1 MKKEVRARIVA
12 VGLALALALACIP
25 LSACGGSQGN
35 SSGGSQNTASSS
47 SSGNTSSKDS
57 GSGSSASSKDSS
69 SSSSNS
75 SSSSSN
81 SSSSSSDS
89 SSKDSSS
96 SKASDFT
103 ISKDEITEA
112 YMGTDTGDE
121 GVYWISNAD
130 GSKAG
135 LFILASSGDYIS
147 FMGKAEVEGNI
158 ITITDAV
165 SGNAVAIAVTNKGD
179 GTIGLSGGIATTD
192 GTTTNFEATV
202 APVSVDQAFKVVQDI
217 NKYGNMIA

>member
-12 VGLALALALACIP
+12 VGLALALACIP

-35 SSGGSQNTASSS
+35 SSGGSQNTASGS

-75 SSSSSN
+75 SSSSS
-81 SSSSSSDS
+81 S
-89 SSKDSSS
+89 SSKDSNAGE
-96 SKASDFT
+96 ASDFT

-202 APVSVDQAFKVVQDI
+202 APVSVDQALKVIQDI

>member
-12 VGLALALALACIP
+12 VGLALALACIP

-47 SSGNTSSKDS
+47 SSG
-57 GSGSSASSKDSS
+57 
-69 SSSSNS
+69 SSNS
-75 SSSSSN
+75 KSSDSESSTSTKD

-121 GVYWISNAD
+121 GVYWICNAD

-147 FMGKAEVEGNI
+147 FMGKAEDEGNI
-158 ITITDAV
+158 ITVTDAV

-179 GTIGLSGGIATTD
+179 GTIGLSGGIAMTD

-202 APVSVDQAFKVVQDI
+202 APVSVDQAFKTIQGI

>member
-12 VGLALALALACIP
+12 VGLALALACIP

-35 SSGGSQNTASSS
+35 SSGGSQNTASGS

-75 SSSSSN
+75 SSN
-81 SSSSSSDS
+81 SSSSSSS
-89 SSKDSSS
+89 SSKDSNAGE
-96 SKASDFT
+96 ASDFT

-202 APVSVDQAFKVVQDI
+202 APVSVDQAFKVIQDI

>member
-12 VGLALALALACIP
+12 VGLALALACIP

-75 SSSSSN
+75 SSSN
-81 SSSSSSDS
+81 SSSSSSS
-89 SSKDSSS
+89 SSKDSNAGE
-96 SKASDFT
+96 ASDFT

-147 FMGKAEVEGNI
+147 FMGKAEVDGNI

>member
-12 VGLALALALACIP
+12 VGLALALACIP

-81 SSSSSSDS
+81 SSSSSSS
-89 SSKDSSS
+89 SSKDSNAG
-96 SKASDFT
+96 KASDFT

-112 YMGTDTGDE
+112 YMGTDTDDE
-121 GVYWISNAD
+121 GVYWICNAD

-158 ITITDAV
+158 ITVTDAV

-202 APVSVDQAFKVVQDI
+202 APVSVDQAFKTIQDI

>member
-12 VGLALALALACIP
+12 VGLALALACIP

-81 SSSSSSDS
+81 SSSSSSS
-89 SSKDSSS
+89 SSKDSNAGE
-96 SKASDFT
+96 ASDFT

-112 YMGTDTGDE
+112 YMGTDTDDE
-121 GVYWISNAD
+121 GVYWICNAD

-147 FMGKAEVEGNI
+147 FMGKAEDEGNI
-158 ITITDAV
+158 ITVTDAV

>member
-1 MKKEVRARIVA
+1 MKKEVRAKIIA
-12 VGLALALALACIP
+12 IGLALALACIP
-25 LSACGGSQGN
+25 LSACGGSQNN
-35 SSGGSQNTASSS
+35 SSGGSQNTTSSS
-47 SSGNTSSKDS
+47 SSG
-57 GSGSSASSKDSS
+57 
-69 SSSSNS
+69 SSNS
-75 SSSSSN
+75 KSSDSESSTSTKD

-112 YMGTDTGDE
+112 YMGIDTDDE
-121 GVYWISNAD
+121 GVYWICNAD

-147 FMGKAEVEGNI
+147 FMGKAEDEGNI
-158 ITITDAV
+158 ITVTDAV

-202 APVSVDQAFKVVQDI
+202 APVSVDQAFKTIQGI

>member
-1 MKKEVRARIVA
+1 MKKEVRAKIIA
-12 VGLALALALACIP
+12 VGLALALACIP
-25 LSACGGSQGN
+25 LSACGGSQNN
-35 SSGGSQNTASSS
+35 SSGGSQNTTSSS

-75 SSSSSN
+75 SSSSS
-81 SSSSSSDS
+81 S
-89 SSKDSSS
+89 SSKDSNAG
-96 SKASDFT
+96 KASDFT

-112 YMGTDTGDE
+112 YMGTDTDDE
-121 GVYWISNAD
+121 GVYWICNAD

-147 FMGKAEVEGNI
+147 FMGKAEDEGNI
-158 ITITDAV
+158 ITVTDAV

-202 APVSVDQAFKVVQDI
+202 APVSVDQAFKTIQDI

>member
-12 VGLALALALACIP
+12 VGLALALACIP

-81 SSSSSSDS
+81 SSSSSSS

-147 FMGKAEVEGNI
+147 FMGKAEDEGNI

-202 APVSVDQAFKVVQDI
+202 APVSVDQAFKTIQDI

>member
-12 VGLALALALACIP
+12 VGLALALACIP

-75 SSSSSN
+75 SSSSS
-81 SSSSSSDS
+81 S
-89 SSKDSSS
+89 SSKDSNAGE
-96 SKASDFT
+96 ASDFT

-202 APVSVDQAFKVVQDI
+202 APVSVDQAFKVIQDI

>member
-1 MKKEVRARIVA
+1 MKKEVRAKIIA
-12 VGLALALALACIP
+12 VGLALALACIP

-75 SSSSSN
+75 SSSSS
-81 SSSSSSDS
+81 S
-89 SSKDSSS
+89 SSKDSNAG
-96 SKASDFT
+96 KASDFT

-112 YMGTDTGDE
+112 YMGTDTDDE
-121 GVYWISNAD
+121 GVYWICNAD

-202 APVSVDQAFKVVQDI
+202 APVSVDQAFKTIQDI

>member
-12 VGLALALALACIP
+12 VGLALALACIP

-75 SSSSSN
+75 SSSSS
-81 SSSSSSDS
+81 S
-89 SSKDSSS
+89 SSKDSNAG
-96 SKASDFT
+96 KASDFT

-112 YMGTDTGDE
+112 YMGTDTDDE
-121 GVYWISNAD
+121 GVYWICNAD

-147 FMGKAEVEGNI
+147 FMGKAEDEGNI
-158 ITITDAV
+158 ITVTDAV

>member
-1 MKKEVRARIVA
+1 MKKEVRAKIIA
-12 VGLALALALACIP
+12 VGLALALACIP
-25 LSACGGSQGN
+25 LSACGGSQNN
-35 SSGGSQNTASSS
+35 SSGGSQNTTSSS
-47 SSGNTSSKDS
+47 SSG
-57 GSGSSASSKDSS
+57 
-69 SSSSNS
+69 SSNS
-75 SSSSSN
+75 KSSDSESSTSTKD

-112 YMGTDTGDE
+112 YMGTDTDDE
-121 GVYWISNAD
+121 GVYWICNAD

-147 FMGKAEVEGNI
+147 FMGKAEDEGNI
-158 ITITDAV
+158 ITVTDAV

-202 APVSVDQAFKVVQDI
+202 APVSVDQAFKVIQDI

>member
-12 VGLALALALACIP
+12 VGLALALACIP

-75 SSSSSN
+75 SSSSS
-81 SSSSSSDS
+81 S
-89 SSKDSSS
+89 SSKDSNAGE
-96 SKASDFT
+96 ASDFT

-147 FMGKAEVEGNI
+147 FMDKAEVEGNI

>member
-12 VGLALALALACIP
+12 VGLALALACIP

-81 SSSSSSDS
+81 SSSSSSS
-89 SSKDSSS
+89 SSKDSNAGE
-96 SKASDFT
+96 ASDFT

-147 FMGKAEVEGNI
+147 FMGKAEDEGNI

-202 APVSVDQAFKVVQDI
+202 APVSVDQAFKVIQDI

>member
-12 VGLALALALACIP
+12 VGLALALACIP

-75 SSSSSN
+75 SSSN
-81 SSSSSSDS
+81 SSSSSS
-89 SSKDSSS
+89 SKDSNAGE
-96 SKASDFT
+96 ASDFT

-147 FMGKAEVEGNI
+147 FMGKAEVDGNI

>member
-1 MKKEVRARIVA
+1 MKKEVRAKIIA
-12 VGLALALALACIP
+12 VGLALALACIP
-25 LSACGGSQGN
+25 LSACGGSQNN
-35 SSGGSQNTASSS
+35 SSGGSQNTTSSS
-47 SSGNTSSKDS
+47 SSGSSNSKSSDSESSTST
-57 GSGSSASSKDSS
+57 KDSS
-69 SSSSNS
+69 SSSSDS
-75 SSSSSN
+75 SSKD

-112 YMGTDTGDE
+112 YMGIDTDDE
-121 GVYWISNAD
+121 GVYWICNAD

-147 FMGKAEVEGNI
+147 FMGKAEDEGNI

-202 APVSVDQAFKVVQDI
+202 APVSVDQAFKTIQGI

>member
-12 VGLALALALACIP
+12 VGLALALACIP

-75 SSSSSN
+75 SSSSS
-81 SSSSSSDS
+81 S
-89 SSKDSSS
+89 SSKDSNAGE
-96 SKASDFT
+96 ASDFT

-112 YMGTDTGDE
+112 YMWTDTGDE

-202 APVSVDQAFKVVQDI
+202 APVSVDQAFKVIQDI

>member
-12 VGLALALALACIP
+12 VGLALALACIP

-69 SSSSNS
+69 SSSSDS
-75 SSSSSN
+75 SSKD

-121 GVYWISNAD
+121 GVYWICNAD

-147 FMGKAEVEGNI
+147 FMGKAEDEGNI
-158 ITITDAV
+158 ITVTDAV

-179 GTIGLSGGIATTD
+179 GTIGLSGGIAMTD

-202 APVSVDQAFKVVQDI
+202 APVSVDQAFKTIQGI

>member
-12 VGLALALALACIP
+12 VGLALALACIP

-75 SSSSSN
+75 SSSYSN
-81 SSSSSSDS
+81 SSSSSSS
-89 SSKDSSS
+89 SSKDSNAGE
-96 SKASDFT
+96 ASDFT

-112 YMGTDTGDE
+112 YMGIDTDDE
-121 GVYWISNAD
+121 GVYWICNAD

-147 FMGKAEVEGNI
+147 FMGKAEDEGNI
-158 ITITDAV
+158 ITVTDAV

>member
-12 VGLALALALACIP
+12 VGLALALACIP

-75 SSSSSN
+75 SSSSS
-81 SSSSSSDS
+81 S
-89 SSKDSSS
+89 SSKDSNAGE
-96 SKASDFT
+96 ASDFT

-121 GVYWISNAD
+121 GVYWICNAD

-147 FMGKAEVEGNI
+147 FMGKAEDEGNI
-158 ITITDAV
+158 ITVTDAV

-202 APVSVDQAFKVVQDI
+202 APVSVDQAFKVIQDI

>member
-12 VGLALALALACIP
+12 VGLALALACIP

-35 SSGGSQNTASSS
+35 SSGGSQNTTSSS
-47 SSGNTSSKDS
+47 SSG
-57 GSGSSASSKDSS
+57 
-69 SSSSNS
+69 SSNS
-75 SSSSSN
+75 KSSDSESSTSTKD

-121 GVYWISNAD
+121 GVYWICNAD

-147 FMGKAEVEGNI
+147 FMGKAEDEGNI
-158 ITITDAV
+158 ITVTDAV

-179 GTIGLSGGIATTD
+179 GTIGLSGGIAMTD

-202 APVSVDQAFKVVQDI
+202 APVSVDQAFKTIQGI

>member
-12 VGLALALALACIP
+12 VGLALALACIP

-35 SSGGSQNTASSS
+35 SSGGSQNTASGS

-75 SSSSSN
+75 SSN
-81 SSSSSSDS
+81 SSSSSSS
-89 SSKDSSS
+89 SSKDSNAGE
-96 SKASDFT
+96 ASDFT

-147 FMGKAEVEGNI
+147 FMGKAEDEGNI

-202 APVSVDQAFKVVQDI
+202 APVSVDQAFKVIQDI

>member
-12 VGLALALALACIP
+12 VGLALALACIP

-75 SSSSSN
+75 SSSN
-81 SSSSSSDS
+81 SSSSSSS
-89 SSKDSSS
+89 SSKDSNAGE
-96 SKASDFT
+96 ASDFT

-202 APVSVDQAFKVVQDI
+202 APVSVDQAFKVIQDI

>member
-12 VGLALALALACIP
+12 VGLALALACIP

-81 SSSSSSDS
+81 SSSSSSS
-89 SSKDSSS
+89 SSKDSNAGE
-96 SKASDFT
+96 ASDFT

-121 GVYWISNAD
+121 GVYWICNAD

-147 FMGKAEVEGNI
+147 FMGKAEDEGNI
-158 ITITDAV
+158 ITVTDAV

-179 GTIGLSGGIATTD
+179 GTIGLSGGIAMTD

>member
-1 MKKEVRARIVA
+1 MKKEVRAKIIA
-12 VGLALALALACIP
+12 VGLALALACIP
-25 LSACGGSQGN
+25 LSACGGSQNN
-35 SSGGSQNTASSS
+35 SSGGSQNTTSSS
-47 SSGNTSSKDS
+47 SSG
-57 GSGSSASSKDSS
+57 
-69 SSSSNS
+69 SSNS
-75 SSSSSN
+75 KSSDSESSTSTKD

-112 YMGTDTGDE
+112 YMGIDTDDE
-121 GVYWISNAD
+121 GVYWICNAD

-147 FMGKAEVEGNI
+147 FMGKAEDEGNI
-158 ITITDAV
+158 ITVTDAV

>member
-1 MKKEVRARIVA
+1 MKKEVRAKIIA
-12 VGLALALALACIP
+12 VGLALALACIP
-25 LSACGGSQGN
+25 LSACGGSQNN
-35 SSGGSQNTASSS
+35 SSGGSQNTTSSS

-69 SSSSNS
+69 SSSSDS
-75 SSSSSN
+75 SSKD

-112 YMGTDTGDE
+112 YMGTDTDDE
-121 GVYWISNAD
+121 GVYWICNAD

-147 FMGKAEVEGNI
+147 FMGKAEDEGNI
-158 ITITDAV
+158 ITVTDAV

-202 APVSVDQAFKVVQDI
+202 APVSVDQAFKTIQDI

>member
-12 VGLALALALACIP
+12 VGLALALACIP
-25 LSACGGSQGN
+25 LSACGGSQNN
-35 SSGGSQNTASSS
+35 SSGGSQNTTSSS
-47 SSGNTSSKDS
+47 SSG
-57 GSGSSASSKDSS
+57 
-69 SSSSNS
+69 SSNS
-75 SSSSSN
+75 KSSDSESSTSTKD

-202 APVSVDQAFKVVQDI
+202 APVSVDQAFKVIQDI

>member
-1 MKKEVRARIVA
+1 MKKEVRAKIIA
-12 VGLALALALACIP
+12 VGLALALACIP
-25 LSACGGSQGN
+25 LSACGGSQNN
-35 SSGGSQNTASSS
+35 SSGGSQNTTSSS
-47 SSGNTSSKDS
+47 SSGSSNSKSSDSESSTST
-57 GSGSSASSKDSS
+57 KDSS
-69 SSSSNS
+69 SSSSDS
-75 SSSSSN
+75 SSKD

-112 YMGTDTGDE
+112 YMGTDTDDE
-121 GVYWISNAD
+121 GVYWICNAD

-147 FMGKAEVEGNI
+147 FMGKAEDEGNI
-158 ITITDAV
+158 ITVTDAV

-202 APVSVDQAFKVVQDI
+202 APVSVDQAFKVIQDI

>member
-12 VGLALALALACIP
+12 VGLALALACIP

-75 SSSSSN
+75 SSSSS
-81 SSSSSSDS
+81 S
-89 SSKDSSS
+89 SSKDSNAGE
-96 SKASDFT
+96 ASDFT

-158 ITITDAV
+158 ITVTDAV

>member
-12 VGLALALALACIP
+12 VGLALALACIP

-75 SSSSSN
+75 SSSSS
-81 SSSSSSDS
+81 S
-89 SSKDSSS
+89 SSKDSNAGE
-96 SKASDFT
+96 ASDFT

-147 FMGKAEVEGNI
+147 FMGKAEVDGNI

>member
-1 MKKEVRARIVA
+1 MKKEVRAKIIA
-12 VGLALALALACIP
+12 VGLALALACIP

-75 SSSSSN
+75 SSSSS
-81 SSSSSSDS
+81 S
-89 SSKDSSS
+89 SSKDSNAGE
-96 SKASDFT
+96 ASDFT

-112 YMGTDTGDE
+112 YMGIDTDDE
-121 GVYWISNAD
+121 GVYWICNAD

-147 FMGKAEVEGNI
+147 FMGKAEDEGNI
-158 ITITDAV
+158 ITVTDAV

-202 APVSVDQAFKVVQDI
+202 APVSVDQAFKTIQGI

>member
-12 VGLALALALACIP
+12 VGLALALACIP

-35 SSGGSQNTASSS
+35 SSGGSQNTASGS

-75 SSSSSN
+75 SSSSS
-81 SSSSSSDS
+81 
-89 SSKDSSS
+89 SKDSNAGE
-96 SKASDFT
+96 ASDFT

-202 APVSVDQAFKVVQDI
+202 APVSVDQAFKVIQDI

>member
-12 VGLALALALACIP
+12 VGLALALACIP

-81 SSSSSSDS
+81 SSSSSS
-89 SSKDSSS
+89 SKDSNAGE
-96 SKASDFT
+96 ASDFT

>member
-12 VGLALALALACIP
+12 VGLALALACIP

-35 SSGGSQNTASSS
+35 SSGGSQNTTSGS

-81 SSSSSSDS
+81 SSSSSSS
-89 SSKDSSS
+89 SSKDSNAGE
-96 SKASDFT
+96 ASDFT

-147 FMGKAEVEGNI
+147 FMGKAEDEGNI

-202 APVSVDQAFKVVQDI
+202 APVSVDQAFKVIQDI

>member
-1 MKKEVRARIVA
+1 MKKEVRAKIIA
-12 VGLALALALACIP
+12 VGLALALACIP
-25 LSACGGSQGN
+25 LSACGGSQNN
-35 SSGGSQNTASSS
+35 SSGGSQNTTSSS
-47 SSGNTSSKDS
+47 SSGSSNSKSSDSESSTSTKDS
-57 GSGSSASSKDSS
+57 SSSSSDSSSKDSS
-69 SSSSNS
+69 SSSSN
-75 SSSSSN
+75 
-81 SSSSSSDS
+81 S

-112 YMGTDTGDE
+112 YMGTDTDDE
-121 GVYWISNAD
+121 GVYWICNAD

-147 FMGKAEVEGNI
+147 FMGKAEDEGNI
-158 ITITDAV
+158 ITVTDAV

-202 APVSVDQAFKVVQDI
+202 APVSVDQAFKTIQGI

>member
-1 MKKEVRARIVA
+1 MKKEVCAKVIA
-12 VGLALALALACIP
+12 VGLAFALACIP

-35 SSGGSQNTASSS
+35 SSGGSQNTTSSS
-47 SSGNTSSKDS
+47 SSGGSNSKSSDS
-57 GSGSSASSKDSS
+57 GNSTSTKD
-69 SSSSNS
+69 
-75 SSSSSN
+75 

-89 SSKDSSS
+89 SSDSSS
-96 SKASDFT
+96 SSKDSNAGEASDFT

-202 APVSVDQAFKVVQDI
+202 APVSVDQAFKVIQDI

>member
-12 VGLALALALACIP
+12 VGLALALACIP

-81 SSSSSSDS
+81 SSSSSSS
-89 SSKDSSS
+89 SSKDSNAGE
-96 SKASDFT
+96 ASDFT

-202 APVSVDQAFKVVQDI
+202 APVSVDQAFKTIQGI